1 MTYTTEQIETARI
14 DNEWFRC
21 PRCGHKLG
29 KMVGRWNDR
38 RAMPAIEIKCHS
50 CGEKSYLMIRGQ
62 NNNEN

>member
-21 PRCGHKLG
+21 PRCGHRLG
-29 KMVGRWNDR
+29 KMVGR

-50 CGEKSYLMIRGQ
+50 CGEKSYLMIGGQ